1 MWISRTLLDRF
12 FLSAENYKAAAMKLE
27 LLAAENS
34 RLKSQVDWMAAHVTM
49 LEQERAILLDRLLGV
64 QVPTREIVREEGPP
78 PGEPRLTPEAVKNL
92 VARFAPPPEGEKGVI
107 FNINERRPS
116 AEDPVD
122 VAQKEAA
129 AAMSIFEDMG
139 DEKAAQTGAGWNEEG
154 ELAFSR

>member
-1 MWISRTLLDRF
+1 MFISRSFLNELFHLVRAHTDQKAKSELLI
-12 FLSAENYKAAAMKLE
+12 AENA
-27 LLAAENS
+27 

-78 PGEPRLTPEAVKNL
+78 AGEPRLTPEAVKNL
-92 VARFAPPPEGEKGVI
+92 VARFAPPPEGEKGTV

-154 ELAFSR
+154 ELEFSR